1 MNKNNKFMKREYIGF
16 IFILVTAISLISA
29 SYLFEQAQIDS
40 IVNKFIIIWLLI
52 AYYVGQY
59 SMKFPK
65 KF

>member
-1 MNKNNKFMKREYIGF
+1 MKREYIGL
-16 IFILVTAISLISA
+16 IFILTTVIILIGA
-29 SYLFEQAQIDS
+29 SYIFEQTEIDN

-52 AYYVGQY
+52 AYCIGQY

>member
-1 MNKNNKFMKREYIGF
+1 MKREYIGL
-16 IFILVTAISLISA
+16 IFILATVIILIGA
-29 SYLFEQAQIDS
+29 SYIFEQTDIDA

-52 AYYVGQY
+52 AYSVGQY

>member
-1 MNKNNKFMKREYIGF
+1 MKREYIGI
-16 IFILVTAISLISA
+16 IFLLSTVIILIGAGYI
-29 SYLFEQAQIDS
+29 FEQTKIDD
-40 IVNKFIIIWLLI
+40 IVTKFIIIWLLI